1 MNFKSRHYNILES
14 FEDRFVDF
22 RNDEENKIDPSAEP
36 INILCIDGGGM
47 KGSVFVIFIVFLN
60 FT

>member
-1 MNFKSRHYNILES
+1 MDFKNRHHNILQS

-47 KGSVFVIFIVFLN
+47 KG
-60 FT
+60 